1 MTENGYDASVIASDH
16 GAESLPW
23 DLLREVKMPSLKE
36 KYSIPGG

>member
-23 DLLREVKMPSLKE
+23 DLT
-36 KYSIPGG
+36 PGGENAFSKRKV